1 MAMPK
6 IVIGVMGP
14 GSSASAFDLN
24 NAYEMGQLIAANG
37 YVTLTG
43 GRACGVMEAAL
54 KGAKDAGGQTLG
66 ILPSGDK
73 SDASEY
79 ADIVIATAM
88 ASARNNINVLSSDVV
103 VACGIE
109 AGTLS
114 EIALALKTNKA
125 VILIS
130 QNEIGNA
137 FLEKLGKGKLYLAN
151 NARTA
156 MDVVERN
163 L

>member
-1 MAMPK
+1 MAK
-6 IVIGVMGP
+6 TVIGVMGP
-14 GSSASAFDLN
+14 GSSASASDLK
-24 NAYEMGQLIAANG
+24 NAYEMGKLIAEKG
-37 YVTLTG
+37 HVTLTG
-43 GRACGVMEAAL
+43 GRPSGVMEAAL
-54 KGAKDAGGQTLG
+54 KGAKDAGGQTLA
-66 ILPSGDK
+66 ILPSGNK
-73 SDASEY
+73 SDASDY
-79 ADIVIATAM
+79 ADIVVVTAM

-114 EIALALKTNKA
+114 EIALALKADKT

-130 QNEIGNA
+130 QNETGNA

-151 NARTA
+151 EPRAA
-156 MDVVERN
+156 MELVERH

>member
-1 MAMPK
+1 
-6 IVIGVMGP
+6 MGP
-14 GSSASAFDLN
+14 GGGATAFDLE
-24 NAYEMGQLIAANG
+24 NAYEMGRLIAEKG

-54 KGAKDAGGQTLG
+54 KGAKSAGGQTLG
-66 ILPSGDK
+66 ILPSDDK
-73 SDASEY
+73 SDASKY
-79 ADIVIATAM
+79 ADIVVVTAM
-88 ASARNNINVLSSDVV
+88 MSARNNINVLSSDVV

-114 EIALALKTNKA
+114 EIALALKANKV

-130 QNEIGNA
+130 QNEMGNA

-151 NARTA
+151 DARTA
-156 MDVVERN
+156 MDAVERN

>member
-1 MAMPK
+1 
-6 IVIGVMGP
+6 MGP
-14 GSSASAFDLN
+14 GSSASAFDLK
-24 NAYEMGQLIAANG
+24 NAYEIGQHVAEKG

-54 KGAKDAGGQTLG
+54 KGAKDTGGQTLG

-79 ADIVIATAM
+79 ADIVVVTAM
-88 ASARNNINVLSSDVV
+88 ASARNNVNVLSSAVV

-114 EIALALKTNKA
+114 EIALALKADKT
-125 VILIS
+125 VVLIS
-130 QNEIGNA
+130 QNEMGNA
-137 FLEKLGKGKLYLAN
+137 FLEKLGGGKLYLASD
-151 NARTA
+151 ARDA
-156 MDVVERN
+156 MRIVEQN

>member
-1 MAMPK
+1 MPK
-6 IVIGVMGP
+6 TVIGVMGP
-14 GSSASAFDLN
+14 GSSASAFDLK
-24 NAYEMGQLIAANG
+24 NAYEIGQLIAENG
-37 YVTLTG
+37 CVTLTG
-43 GRACGVMEAAL
+43 GRPSGVMEAAL
-54 KGAKDAGGQTLG
+54 KGAKDAGGPTLG
-66 ILPSGDK
+66 ILPSGNK

-79 ADIVIATAM
+79 ADIVVVTAM

-114 EIALALKTNKA
+114 EIALALKADKA

-130 QNEIGNA
+130 QNEMGNA
-137 FLEKLGKGKLYLAN
+137 FLEKLGKGKLFLAS
-151 NARTA
+151 NARAA
-156 MDVVERN
+156 MGIVERY

>member
-1 MAMPK
+1 MAK
-6 IVIGVMGP
+6 TVIGVMGP
-14 GSSASAFDLN
+14 GGGATAFDLE
-24 NAYEMGQLIAANG
+24 NAYEMGRLIAEKG

-54 KGAKDAGGQTLG
+54 KGAKSAGGQTLG
-66 ILPSGDK
+66 ILPSDDK
-73 SDASEY
+73 SDASKY
-79 ADIVIATAM
+79 ADIVVVTAM
-88 ASARNNINVLSSDVV
+88 MSARNNINVLSSDVV

-114 EIALALKTNKA
+114 EIALALKANKV

-130 QNEIGNA
+130 QNEMGNA

-151 NARTA
+151 DARTA
-156 MDVVERN
+156 MDAVERN

>member
-1 MAMPK
+1 
-6 IVIGVMGP
+6 
-14 GSSASAFDLN
+14 
-24 NAYEMGQLIAANG
+24 MGQLIGEKG

-43 GRACGVMEAAL
+43 GRPSGVMEAAL

-73 SDASEY
+73 CDASEY
-79 ADIVIATAM
+79 ADIVITTAM

-114 EIALALKTNKA
+114 EIALALKANKV

-130 QNEIGNA
+130 QNEMGNA

-151 NARTA
+151 DARTA
-156 MDVVERN
+156 MDAVECN